1 MAWACGALVGLSL
14 AALGVIGG
22 PALLAEGGGAAATV
36 NGTAISQADLERAV
50 DALAQERR
58 AALGSEER
66 GHVLDRMIEEEL
78 LVQRGVEIGL
88 LRSDR
93 AVRAALVASMIDS
106 VVAQAASDEPEEAEL
121 RAFYAG
127 NSAYFARPARLELRQ
142 IFFRSSPD
150 ALERAERSWRRLAAG
165 EDFEA
170 VREDGDP
177 DLSGLPQ
184 APLPAAKLR
193 DYLGPALAAAAAEL
207 PVGGFSRPL
216 TSSTGIHLLQLL
228 AAEPAAAP
236 AFEEVREQ
244 VAAELRRRAGDR
256 ALREYLDALRANA
269 EIALVDPQSVR

>member
-1 MAWACGALVGLSL
+1 MAWASGALVGLSL

-22 PALLAEGGGAAATV
+22 PALLAEGGGVAATV

-58 AALGSEER
+58 TALGSEER

-78 LVQRGVEIGL
+78 LVQRGVAIGL

-121 RAFYAG
+121 RAFYAE

-150 ALERAERSWRRLAAG
+150 ALERAERAWRRLVAG
-165 EDFEA
+165 EDFDA

-184 APLPAAKLR
+184 ALLPAAKLR

-216 TSSTGIHLLQLL
+216 TGSTGIHLLQLL

-236 AFEEVREQ
+236 PFEEVREQ
-244 VAAELRRRAGDR
+244 VAAESRRRAGDR

-269 EIALVDPQSVR
+269 EIALVGPQSVR